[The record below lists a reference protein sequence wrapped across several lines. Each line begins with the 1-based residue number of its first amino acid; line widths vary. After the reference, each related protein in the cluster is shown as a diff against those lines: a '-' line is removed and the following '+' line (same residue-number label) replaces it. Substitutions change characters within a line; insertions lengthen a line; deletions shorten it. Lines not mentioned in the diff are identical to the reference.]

1 MCSCGDKSIPCS
13 SRGSM
18 NLPLDSEGRL
28 SVGMFNSLQIFAASL
43 DDPCLGLGL
52 HGVIGT

>member
-1 MCSCGDKSIPCS
+1 MCSCVDKSIPCS
-13 SRGSM
+13 SHSST
-18 NLPLDSEGRL
+18 NLPLNSEGCL

-52 HGVIGT
+52 HGVTGT